1 MDEDLDARGKKLMA
15 LLRDAVD
22 NDEAF
27 DAECRE
33 LAQKYGFRVALE
45 IDVEIAIIGP
55 SGDEKFV
62 STSEP
67 KWEPTAKDNLFLKAM
82 RISD

>member
-15 LLRDAVD
+15 LIRDAVEH
-22 NDEAF
+22 DEAF

-33 LAQKYGFRVALE
+33 LSKKYGFRVALE

-67 KWEPTAKDNLFLKAM
+67 KWEPTAQDNLFMNAIG
-82 RISD
+82 ISG